1 MHGIITLYANGWPTV
16 LFTSQNIT
24 KILARVVYACNHVTR
39 ENSTSK
45 CLIQVSKASS
55 AAEGLTRW
63 IMAMEIYDRVAKVVA
78 PKKAKLKE
86 AQATLAE
93 TMTLLNEK
101 RAELKAVQDRLANL
115 EKTFQEMVDKKKN
128 LEFQVC
134 TEA

>member
-1 MHGIITLYANGWPTV
+1 MQPWWPTV
-16 LFTSQNIT
+16 LFTSQNNT
-24 KILARVVYACNHVTR
+24 TILARVVYACNHVTR
-39 ENSTSK
+39 ENLSK
-45 CLIQVSKASS
+45 CLFQVSKASS

-134 TEA
+134 T

>member
-1 MHGIITLYANGWPTV
+1 MA
-16 LFTSQNIT
+16 
-24 KILARVVYACNHVTR
+24 
-39 ENSTSK
+39 
-45 CLIQVSKASS
+45 KASS

-86 AQATLAE
+86 AQVSLAE
-93 TMTLLNEK
+93 TMTLLNTK

-128 LEFQVC
+128 LEFQVISLLPQ
-134 TEA
+134 

>member
-1 MHGIITLYANGWPTV
+1 MV
-16 LFTSQNIT
+16 C
-24 KILARVVYACNHVTR
+24 VVYACNHVTR

-45 CLIQVSKASS
+45 CLFQVSKASS